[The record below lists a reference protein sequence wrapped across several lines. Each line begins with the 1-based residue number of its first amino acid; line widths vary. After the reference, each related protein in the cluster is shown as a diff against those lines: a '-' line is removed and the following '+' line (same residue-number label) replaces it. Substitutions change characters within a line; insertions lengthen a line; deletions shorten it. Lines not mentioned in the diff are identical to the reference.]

1 MSKVKVTADA
11 AGNVIVPSKKNSEYG
26 HIRVVQDRFIHDERG
41 FMRRK
46 TISAL
51 IVGLIV
57 DLKAR
62 GWKKDQEIDG
72 NIVFTE
78 SLEPFNTKEPAR
90 DYKIAGKT
98 GIVCC
103 QDGQP
108 IYRKTFYTEDPK
120 VGDVSVE
127 HTNGEEIKAAY
138 EKIEKDEKDVDLS
151 KI

>member
-26 HIRVVQDRFIHDERG
+26 HIRVVQDRFVHDERG

-51 IVGLIV
+51 VVGLIV
-57 DLKAR
+57 DLQAR

-72 NIVFTE
+72 KIVFHE
-78 SLEPFNTKEPAR
+78 SLEPFNTKEPQR

-120 VGDVSVE
+120 VGDTSIE
-127 HTNGEEIKAAY
+127 HTNGDAIKEAY
-138 EKIEKDEKDVDLS
+138 AKIEAEEKDIEID

>member
-26 HIRVVQDRFIHDERG
+26 HIRVVQDRFVHDERG

-51 IVGLIV
+51 VVGLIV
-57 DLKAR
+57 DLQAR
-62 GWKKDQEIDG
+62 GWQKGQELDG
-72 NIVFTE
+72 KIVFHE

-108 IYRKTFYTEDPK
+108 IYRKTFYTENAGT
-120 VGDVSVE
+120 VDVTVE
-127 HTNGEEIKAAY
+127 HTNKEEIKEAY
-138 EKIEKDEKDVDLS
+138 EKVEEKEENLDLNN
-151 KI
+151 I